1 MSGQIGIPKYKD
13 LVNKKIIDMKNNI
26 ELLSLRYKMLAS
38 QKSVDNRESE
48 VFEQYCNQYRED
60 MQNIDFI
67 RQYAQNIV
75 KACDEMNLIISK
87 RAIQYHVYEFDNDE
101 IEEMENDTEN

>member
-1 MSGQIGIPKYKD
+1 MSGQVGIPKYKD
-13 LVNKKIIDMKNNI
+13 LLNKTKLNDLTNNI
-26 ELLSLRYKMLAS
+26 KYISLRFNMLAS
-38 QKSVDNRESE
+38 DKAVENRESDL
-48 VFEQYCNQYRED
+48 FEQYTTQYGED

-75 KACDEMNLIISK
+75 NICNDMNFILSK

-101 IEEMENDTEN
+101 IE

>member
-1 MSGQIGIPKYKD
+1 MSGQVGIPKYKD
-13 LVNKKIIDMKNNI
+13 LLNKTKLADLTTNVRGLNLRFNMLTSKESI
-26 ELLSLRYKMLAS
+26 E
-38 QKSVDNRESE
+38 DRESE
-48 VFEQYCNQYRED
+48 LFEQYTSQYKDD

-75 KACDEMNLIISK
+75 NMCNEMNFILSK

-101 IEEMENDTEN
+101 IE

>member
-1 MSGQIGIPKYKD
+1 MSAQVGIPKYKD
-13 LVNKKIIDMKNNI
+13 LLNKQKIGDLSNNVK
-26 ELLSLRYKMLAS
+26 SLNLRFNMLAS
-38 QKSVDNRESE
+38 EKAVANRESE
-48 VFEQYCNQYRED
+48 LFEQYTTQYNED

-75 KACDEMNLIISK
+75 NMCNDINFMLSK

-101 IEEMENDTEN
+101 IE